1 MEPRF
6 LTNKME
12 NKIETIGF
20 LMFLLGIFLFL
31 SLLSNETLPNG
42 LINSSGGYNECYFDY
57 NLNQSSTNIMGR
69 LGENFNCYLRYKG
82 FGIMSLLIP
91 VIFVLWGFVLISK
104 INKKKL
110 KDNFLRSVYLL
121 VSMIIFSIII
131 SSFTTMPAW
140 SGILAINLNA
150 WLTNLIGFFGLWLI
164 IFIIFISY
172 ICFLLGI
179 PAHSVMLGFKK
190 YFFLILPKFGDF
202 FKFIFNKIKFTK
214 YPENLKST
222 EKNINQNKFTETTK
236 EVPSPQDSKI
246 EPESNP
252 STDSNQGSEEKKF
265 NQEQEINIEQNLDS
279 FKNENNLANITD
291 MQEVESVNIDK
302 IKERKSSLFSYKL
315 PKSDLLD
322 SPELVKMDVSEE
334 VLRAR
339 GMELVDA
346 LASFGVKGEII
357 QIKKGPVITL
367 YEIEPAEGV
376 RVNKFTNLSDDLARV
391 MKAQRIRVL
400 APIPGTKYIGIK
412 LPNDSPQIVY
422 LKSIL
427 NSKKYA
433 ESKSKLTIGVGKTT
447 MGNEFCFDL
456 QKMPHLLVA
465 GTTGSGK
472 SVALNAM
479 ILSILFKA
487 SPEDVR
493 MIMIDPKML
502 ELAVYEGIPHLLT
515 EVVTDMKEASSALRW
530 CVGEMERR
538 YRLMAALGVR
548 NMAGFN
554 RKVIE
559 ASQSGKTIVDPL
571 WQPDPLL
578 ALDEQKAP
586 ELEKLPYI
594 VVVIDELADMM
605 MIVGKK
611 VEELIARIA
620 QKARAAGIH
629 LILATQRPSVDV
641 ITGLIKAN
649 IPTRI
654 GFQVSSK
661 VDSRTILD
669 QVGAENLLG
678 HGDMLYLPPGAGL
691 PNRIHGAFVSDDEVH
706 KVVKRLKEIG
716 EPNYNENVL
725 AGHSELETGLS
736 GYNSSEDLEQDE
748 LYDRAVSIVLQTKK
762 ASVSG
767 IQRRLKIGYNRAARM
782 VEAMESAGI
791 VGELQANGAREIL
804 VPTNVSDS

>member
-12 NKIETIGF
+12 NKIKTIGF

-91 VIFVLWGFVLISK
+91 VIFILWGFVLISK

-131 SSFTTMPAW
+131 SSFTSMPAW

-252 STDSNQGSEEKKF
+252 SLEFIKGSEEKKF
-265 NQEQEINIEQNLDS
+265 NQEQETNIEENLDS
-279 FKNENNLANITD
+279 FKNENNLASITD

-400 APIPGTKYIGIK
+400 APIPGTKYIGIE

-465 GTTGSGK
+465 GATGAGK
-472 SVALNAM
+472 SVCINT
-479 ILSILFKA
+479 IIVSILYKA
-487 SPEDVR
+487 KPDEVKF
-493 MIMIDPKML
+493 ILIDPKKL
-502 ELAVYEGIPHLLT
+502 ELATYKSLVGYHLITAPDLDEYVMTTAENAVGIL
-515 EVVTDMKEASSALRW
+515 DSAIT
-530 CVGEMERR
+530 EMERR
-538 YRLMAALGVR
+538 FEIFAQARVR
-548 NMAGFN
+548 NIQEYHSKQQN
-554 RKVIE
+554 
-559 ASQSGKTIVDPL
+559 SD
-571 WQPDPLL
+571 
-578 ALDEQKAP
+578 
-586 ELEKLPYI
+586 ELEKIPYI
-594 VVVIDELADMM
+594 VVLIDELADLMM
-605 MIVGKK
+605 TSGRA
-611 VEELIARIA
+611 VEDPITRLA
-620 QKARAAGIH
+620 QKARAVGIH
-629 LILATQRPSVDV
+629 LVVATQRPSVDV
-641 ITGLIKAN
+641 ITGLIKSNFPA
-649 IPTRI
+649 RI
-654 GFQVSSK
+654 SFQVSSK
-661 VDSRTILD
+661 IDSRTILD
-669 QVGAENLLG
+669 QMGAETLLG
-678 HGDMLYLPPGAGL
+678 RGDMLFLPPGSASPIRLHNAFITLEEIEKIMNHIVSQAKPDELLL
-691 PNRIHGAFVSDDEVH
+691 PETKKETLESEFDISDD
-706 KVVKRLKEIG
+706 R
-716 EPNYNENVL
+716 
-725 AGHSELETGLS
+725 
-736 GYNSSEDLEQDE
+736 DE
-748 LYDRAVSIVLQTKK
+748 LLFDAAKLVINNQQ
-762 ASVSG
+762 ASVSML
-767 IQRRLKIGYNRAARM
+767 QRRFKIGYSRAGRLIDEL
-782 VEAMESAGI
+782 EALGI
-791 VGELQANGAREIL
+791 VSGYSGSKARDVL
-804 VPTNVSDS
+804 VDDSYIQKIFN